1 MIHPHPPMG
10 PKSPDSPRRAGD
22 VQARFDPTSRLGRRR
37 GPRSSSFRSRVGAW
51 ASGGGP
57 LIWLTAGAVSVSLVM
72 VLGLVAVIAVRGLG
86 HFWPAAVV
94 ETVYHSQAEGEIR
107 VLGAVRRSETVT
119 PVVLR
124 EIGYEIP
131 DEMADELFVRHLFQ
145 LGNRDLTGQDFRW
158 FPGPPFTGEWSYPED
173 VLVLERTEWGNFFG
187 YLRGLQENG
196 HVVAE
201 GEEAWPVLRDRVA
214 RARDLRRRIEQI
226 ERRGIGSVNI
236 RMERLRLEERAM
248 ELQGDEDPQVLAEL
262 RARRAALAEE
272 YSVLEAQR
280 LELQQEIQ
288 RDAVVAETM
297 DGRLVDIPLER
308 VIRASGPNRMSVT
321 EKGRHYVGKFWEFV
335 SDYPREANTEGGILP
350 AIFGTVIMV
359 LLMSI
364 FVTPV
369 GILAAIYLR
378 EYAKQGRFVQFIR
391 VCVNNLAGVPS
402 IVFGVF
408 GLGFFIYFVGGGIDR
423 LFYPEALPAPTF
435 GTPGLLWASLTLA
448 LLTLPV
454 VIVATE
460 EGLTRIPRSIREA
473 SYAVGSTKAETVW
486 KIVVPMA
493 APAMMT
499 GLILAVARAA
509 GEVAPLMLVG
519 VVKLAPNL
527 PVDGIAPFLHL
538 ERKFMHLGFHIYDV
552 GFQSPNV
559 EAARPLVYATA
570 LTLVIIIIALNL
582 TAIAIR
588 QRLRE
593 KYRSESD

>member
-1 MIHPHPPMG
+1 M
-10 PKSPDSPRRAGD
+10 
-22 VQARFDPTSRLGRRR
+22 V
-37 GPRSSSFRSRVGAW
+37 
-51 ASGGGP
+51 
-57 LIWLTAGAVSVSLVM
+57 WLTAGAVSVSLIM
-72 VLGLVAVIAVRGLG
+72 VLGLVLLIAVRGLG

-94 ETVYHSQAEGEIR
+94 ETVYVDQDGSEERI
-107 VLGAVRRSETVT
+107 LGTVRRSETVT

-124 EIGYEIP
+124 ETGYDLPEELEREI
-131 DEMADELFVRHLFQ
+131 LTRHLFQ
-145 LGNRDLTGQDFRW
+145 VGNRDLTGQDFRW

-173 VLVLERTEWGNFFG
+173 ALLLERTEWGNFYG
-187 YLRGLQENG
+187 YLRAVMENG
-196 HVVAE
+196 EIVAGGDDAWDALKSRVRRA
-201 GEEAWPVLRDRVA
+201 GELRS
-214 RARDLRRRIEQI
+214 RIHTI
-226 ERRGIGSVNI
+226 ERRDIGSVNL
-236 RMERLRLEERAM
+236 RMERIRLDRRSLELRGEDDPEALAALEERQAALDA
-248 ELQGDEDPQVLAEL
+248 EYAILEEERAEL
-262 RARRAALAEE
+262 L
-272 YSVLEAQR
+272 
-280 LELQQEIQ
+280 QEIE

-297 DGRLVDIPLER
+297 DGRTVEIPLSR
-308 VIRASGPNRMSVT
+308 VVRAAQPNAMSVWQ
-321 EKGRHYVGKFWEFV
+321 KAGHYVDKFWEFV
-335 SDYPREANTEGGILP
+335 ADYPREANTEGGILP

-364 FVTPV
+364 FVTPIGV
-369 GILAAIYLR
+369 LAAIYLR
-378 EYAKQGRFVQFIR
+378 EYARQGPFVQFIR
-391 VCVNNLAGVPS
+391 ICVNNLAGVPS

-408 GLGFFIYFVGGGIDR
+408 GLGFFIYFVGGGLDR
-423 LFYPEALPAPTF
+423 LLYPEALPAPTF

-473 SYAVGSTKAETVW
+473 SYALGSTKAETVW

-499 GLILAVARAA
+499 GMILAVARAA

-527 PVDGIAPFLHL
+527 PLDGIAPYLHL

-570 LTLVIIIIALNL
+570 LTLVLLIVALNL

-593 KYRSESD
+593 KYRSDSD